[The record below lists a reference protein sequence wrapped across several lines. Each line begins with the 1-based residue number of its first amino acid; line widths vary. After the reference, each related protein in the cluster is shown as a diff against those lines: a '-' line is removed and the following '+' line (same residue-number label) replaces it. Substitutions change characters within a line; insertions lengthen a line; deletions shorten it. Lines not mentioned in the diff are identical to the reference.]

1 MGEKGRQKPM
11 NISVVISSIVNGS
24 VIGCVYALI
33 ALGLTLIFGI
43 MNIIN
48 FAHGALLMIAM
59 YCSFWLFHFF
69 HLDPY
74 LSIFLNV
81 PLLFVAGVLIQRL
94 VINPVMEGPHYIQ
107 ILVTIGL
114 MLLLENASLMAFT
127 RDVRSVTSFCQNWV
141 LTLGYVTIGFTKV
154 IAAILALFLTALLF
168 LMLKFTTFGKAI
180 RATSQNKTGASL
192 VGIPI
197 GRIYLLTFGIGT
209 ACVGAAGAMLIPY
222 YTLDPYIGLSF
233 AMIAFITVVMGGL
246 GSFGGVFIS
255 GIVIGVAES
264 LGALFMPGSMK
275 MTVVF
280 VIFILVLL
288 LNPLK
293 NIKEPV

>member
-1 MGEKGRQKPM
+1 M
-11 NISVVISSIVNGS
+11 NISVVISSMVNGA

-69 HLDPY
+69 HIDPY
-74 LSIFLNV
+74 LSILFNIPFLF
-81 PLLFVAGVLIQRL
+81 LIGVLIQKL
-94 VINPVMEGPHYIQ
+94 IINRVMEGPHYIQ

-114 MLLLENASLMAFT
+114 MLLLENASLMIFT

-141 LTLGYVTIGFTKV
+141 LSFGYITLGFTKV
-154 IAAILALFLTALLF
+154 VAAVLALILTALIF
-168 LMLKFTTFGKAI
+168 LILRFTTFGKAI

-197 GRIYLLTFGIGT
+197 GRIYLLTFGMGT

-255 GIVIGVAES
+255 GIVIGVVES

-275 MTVVF
+275 MAAVF
-280 VIFILVLL
+280 IIFILVLL
-288 LNPLK
+288 LSPLK
-293 NIKEPV
+293 NIKESR

>member
-1 MGEKGRQKPM
+1 M
-11 NISVVISSIVNGS
+11 NVTVLISSFINGL

-43 MNIIN
+43 MKIIN

-59 YCSFWLFHFF
+59 YCSFWLFYLF

-74 LSIFLNV
+74 LSLFVNI
-81 PLLFVAGVLIQRL
+81 PLLFLMGMLIQKL
-94 VINPVMEGPHYIQ
+94 VIDPVMEGPHYIQ

-114 MLLLENASLMAFT
+114 MLLLENVSLMAFT
-127 RDVRSVTSFCQNWV
+127 RDLRSVTGFYQNWV
-141 LTLGYVTIGFTKV
+141 LTFGNVTIGFTKV
-154 IAAILALFLTALLF
+154 AAAILSLVLTALLF
-168 LMLKFTTFGKAI
+168 LMLKFTKFGKAI

-197 GRIYLLTFGIGT
+197 RWIYLLTFGIGT

-246 GSFGGVFIS
+246 ESFGGVFIS
-255 GIVIGVAES
+255 GIVIGIAES

-275 MTVVF
+275 MVVVF
-280 VIFILVLL
+280 IIFIMVILFS
-288 LNPLK
+288 PLK
-293 NIKEPV
+293 NIKEQG

>member
-1 MGEKGRQKPM
+1 M
-11 NISVVISSIVNGS
+11 NVTVLISSFINGL
-24 VIGCVYALI
+24 VVGCVYALI

-43 MNIIN
+43 MKIIN

-59 YCSFWLFHFF
+59 YSSFWLFRLF
-69 HLDPY
+69 HIDPY
-74 LSIFLNV
+74 LSLFINI
-81 PLLFVAGVLIQRL
+81 PLLFAIGVLIQKL
-94 VINPVMEGPHYIQ
+94 VIDPVMEGPHYIQ

-114 MLLLENASLMAFT
+114 MLLLENGSLMAFT
-127 RDVRSVTSFCQNWV
+127 RDLRSVTAFYQNWV
-141 LTLGYVTIGFTKV
+141 LTFGNVNIGFTKV
-154 IAAILALFLTALLF
+154 AAAILALVLTTLLF

-197 GRIYLLTFGIGT
+197 RSIYLLTFGIGT

-246 GSFGGVFIS
+246 ESFGGVFIS
-255 GIVIGVAES
+255 GIVVGIAES

-275 MTVVF
+275 MVVVF
-280 VIFILVLL
+280 IIFISVILFS
-288 LNPLK
+288 PLK
-293 NIKEPV
+293 NIKEQG

>member
-1 MGEKGRQKPM
+1 M
-11 NISVVISSIVNGS
+11 NVTVLISSFINGL

-43 MNIIN
+43 MKIIN

-59 YCSFWLFHFF
+59 YSSFWLFRLF
-69 HLDPY
+69 HIDPY
-74 LSIFLNV
+74 LSLFINI
-81 PLLFVAGVLIQRL
+81 PLLFAIGVLIQKL
-94 VINPVMEGPHYIQ
+94 VIDPVMEGPHYIQ

-114 MLLLENASLMAFT
+114 MLLLENGSLMAFT
-127 RDVRSVTSFCQNWV
+127 PDLRSVTAFYQNWV
-141 LTLGYVTIGFTKV
+141 LTFGNVNIGFTKV
-154 IAAILALFLTALLF
+154 VAAILALVLTTLLF
-168 LMLKFTTFGKAI
+168 LMLKFSTLGKAI

-197 GRIYLLTFGIGT
+197 RSIYLLTFGIGT

-246 GSFGGVFIS
+246 ESFGGVFIS
-255 GIVIGVAES
+255 GIVVGIAES

-275 MTVVF
+275 MVVVF
-280 VIFILVLL
+280 IIFISVILFS
-288 LNPLK
+288 PLK
-293 NIKEPV
+293 NIKEQG